1 MTKLIT
7 MDGSPQAAD
16 VWLYPTGTSVAGDA
30 TTWNTW
36 RTVLIGGMRQ
46 GGRALYALDVSNP
59 PDTANPSGVS
69 GGPSFPGYLWEFPCE
84 STNTLCTGTGLPGS
98 RTYAAYMGETW
109 SEPVVTK
116 VKVRIDCTDTT
127 TTTCPRYDR
136 WVAIFGAGYD
146 ENADPNK
153 PHSATTVGDAVR
165 LEQHARRPSA
175 RAARCSWSTSRAAR
189 CSR

>member
-1 MTKLIT
+1 MRR
-7 MDGSPQAAD
+7 P
-16 VWLYPTGTSVAGDA
+16 GT
-30 TTWNTW
+30 TW

-46 GGRALYALDVSNP
+46 GGRALFALDVTNP

-84 STNTLCTGTGLPGS
+84 STNALCTGTGLPGQPHL
-98 RTYAAYMGETW
+98 RAYMGETW
-109 SEPVVTK
+109 SEPVITK

-153 PHSATTVGDAVR
+153 PQSAT
-165 LEQHARRPSA
+165 PSA
-175 RAARCSWSTSRAAR
+175 TQYDSSNTTTTIREGRALFMVDIKSGKVLAMKRYDNTHERSAIRR
-189 CSR
+189 

>member
-1 MTKLIT
+1 MRRPGTLAH
-7 MDGSPQAAD
+7 GAD
-16 VWLYPTGTSVAGDA
+16 RRHA
-30 TTWNTW
+30 
-36 RTVLIGGMRQ
+36 Q
-46 GGRALYALDVSNP
+46 GGRALYALDVTNP

-116 VKVRIDCTDTT
+116 VKVRIDCTDTA

-153 PHSATTVGDAVR
+153 PQSATRRRRSTTRATP
-165 LEQHARRPSA
+165 RRPSA